1 MKMFYVKQFIII
13 NLLLYLNNMGFNFN
27 SKVGHSVLSFIQGYN
42 HEKYWKRRSKV
53 VDPNYKNIFLKLYY
67 LYYIKKIDSKFNCSF
82 GTNYN
87 SGSKFKTPPH
97 LPHGPKNII
106 IGHDLTIGENS
117 IIFHGVTL
125 AHGGSHIGNS
135 VMFSTGS
142 VLLPGY
148 NVGSNAKIGANAIV
162 VEDIPENATVVL
174 QKPKI
179 ILKN

>member
-125 AHGGSHIGNS
+125 AHGGSHIGNN